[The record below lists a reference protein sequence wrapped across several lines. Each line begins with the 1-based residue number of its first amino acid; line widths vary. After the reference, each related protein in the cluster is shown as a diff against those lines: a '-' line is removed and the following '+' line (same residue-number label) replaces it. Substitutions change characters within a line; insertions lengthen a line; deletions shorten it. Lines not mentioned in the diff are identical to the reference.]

1 MNPEQPCMIDGEIV
15 PLTLRSLEVL
25 PGVLEVAWR

>member
-1 MNPEQPCMIDGEIV
+1 MIDGEIV